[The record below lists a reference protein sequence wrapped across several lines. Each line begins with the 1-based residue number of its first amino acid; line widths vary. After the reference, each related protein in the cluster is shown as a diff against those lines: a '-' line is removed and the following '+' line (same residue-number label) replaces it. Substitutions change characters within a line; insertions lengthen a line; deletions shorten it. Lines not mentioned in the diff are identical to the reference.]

1 MAWHAL
7 GLPGKPKTNT
17 KSVEQ
22 RGSGHLFSVIWLF
35 VVIKESWAGR
45 TGIASTRNSRS
56 YSHAQN
62 LCRSVKHRF
71 QRATQWWWHKFMS
84 TGKSFRGTRDKQSC
98 SQSSFPN
105 HTCVK
110 QVKSSQLSP
119 GHVNQTTAKLE
130 FLPVAT
136 LSFLFCVPLCG
147 DDLLAWGAAFCPG
160 VGLLVL
166 ETTCLA
172 EGAFFFSAC
181 FLGFFFFCFL
191 TCLPAS
197 SGWPGLDTGRQNQI
211 KQKRTMLHSYL

>member
-1 MAWHAL
+1 MH
-7 GLPGKPKTNT
+7 KTSAVQSNT
-17 KSVEQ
+17 VSREPP
-22 RGSGHLFSVIWLF
+22 SGDGTNSCPQAKASGAH
-35 VVIKESWAGR
+35 
-45 TGIASTRNSRS
+45 GISKAVLN
-56 YSHAQN
+56 
-62 LCRSVKHRF
+62 
-71 QRATQWWWHKFMS
+71 
-84 TGKSFRGTRDKQSC
+84 
-98 SQSSFPN
+98 SSFPN

-136 LSFLFCVPLCG
+136 LSFLFCVPPCG